1 MSFPF
6 NEPDFLISLPLL
18 GFTLGDAALGL
29 LKWLLFLSSAWLILL
44 ILIQRGKGGG
54 LSAALGGGGGDSAF
68 GAKAGDAFTKIT
80 IFSALAWIGLCMIT
94 IARFNPPEKDTN
106 RFAQDDPYA
115 DVEEE
120 ETSSTSSSPSIGVP
134 STGGVNSETTGDA
147 AGGASSESEGSGL
160 EPAGDSLAPAGG
172 LEPAGD
178 SLAPAGEGQEA
189 SGLEPAGTMEPA
201 TEPSLEIADPEIG
214 DTLEPAAEPEL
225 LPTENDK

>member
-68 GAKAGDAFTKIT
+68 GAKAGDAFTRIT

-120 ETSSTSSSPSIGVP
+120 ETSSTSSSPSIGAP
-134 STGGVNSETTGDA
+134 STGGVNSET
-147 AGGASSESEGSGL
+147 
-160 EPAGDSLAPAGG
+160 
-172 LEPAGD
+172 
-178 SLAPAGEGQEA
+178 
-189 SGLEPAGTMEPA
+189 PAGTMEPA